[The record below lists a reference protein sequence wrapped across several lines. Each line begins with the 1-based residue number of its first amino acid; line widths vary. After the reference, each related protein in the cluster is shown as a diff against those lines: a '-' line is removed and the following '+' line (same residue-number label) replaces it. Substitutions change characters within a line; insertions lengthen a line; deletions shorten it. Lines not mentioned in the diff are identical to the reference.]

1 MDFALNAIGDIQIS
15 LVQLGSERT
24 RARDDGDGDEHAQHS
39 VFDRRRRDFIM
50 EKIAGHSLHGRF
62 LRKERGRWRAGG
74 RLRPCNQ
81 RGINDPYLV
90 TVVF

>member
-62 LRKERGRWRAGG
+62 LHEERGRWTAGG
-74 RLRPCNQ
+74 RLRLCNQ
-81 RGINDPYLV
+81 RAFNDPCQGL
-90 TVVF
+90 VVF